1 MKLHLVDLE
10 PIEKRYTKQW
20 QEWIPTLVKKY
31 GGKKFEVETISGK
44 SDGEIKSGQFLDI
57 NRTQTYKSEQIIEI
71 ANLFEEGKVSDG
83 DVFLFYDGW
92 HYGIQALRYMSQ
104 CQDINVKI
112 YAIWHAGTYDE
123 WDLLAQ
129 KGLGY
134 WGANFER
141 SLFEATDGIF
151 SSTEF
156 HKQLI
161 SSTRNVPNEK
171 IHVTGYPFS
180 HDWLKDY
187 DTSKKENIVVFPHRT
202 APEKRHDIFLEV
214 AKKMKNSDIEFITT
228 TDVTETKDDYYKLLA
243 KSKVSWSGGL
253 QETCGISTFESLW
266 LGNIVMVPNRLSYKE
281 MYFDM
286 FKYEPHLD
294 SDVDVQCEMI
304 QFAIEHY
311 DEYIEPIKE
320 NAEKLKDEQGPTA
333 VQRMLK
339 IISEA

>member
-1 MKLHLVDLE
+1 MKLYLVDLE

-20 QEWIPTLVKKY
+20 QEWIPKLVKNYKPNLDI
-31 GGKKFEVETISGK
+31 ETISGK

-71 ANLFEEGKVSDG
+71 ANLFEEGKVKEG

-151 SSTEF
+151 SSTNF
-156 HKQLI
+156 HKNMI
-161 SSTRNVPNEK
+161 STTRNVPLDK

-180 HDWLKDY
+180 HEWIERY
-187 DTSKKENIVVFPHRT
+187 DVSKKENIVVFPHRT
-202 APEKRHDIFLEV
+202 APEKRHDIFLEI
-214 AKKMKNSDIEFITT
+214 AKKMKKSDIEFITT

-243 KSKVSWSGGL
+243 KAKVSWSGGL
-253 QETCGISTFESLW
+253 QETCGISTFESMW
-266 LGNIVMVPNRLSYKE
+266 LDCIVMVPDRLSYQE

-286 FKYEPHLD
+286 FKYNPQLD
-294 SDVDVQCEMI
+294 VNVDAQCEMI
-304 QFAIEHY
+304 KYAIENY
-311 DEYIEPIKE
+311 DEYVDSIRE
-320 NAEKLKDEQGPTA
+320 NAERLKTEQGPTA
-333 VQRMLK
+333 VERMLK
-339 IISEA
+339 VITEA

>member
-1 MKLHLVDLE
+1 MKLFLVDLE

-20 QEWIPTLVKKY
+20 QTWIPKLVKDFKP
-31 GGKKFEVETISGK
+31 GLDVQTISGK

-71 ANLFEEGKVSDG
+71 ANLFEEGKVKDG

-151 SSTEF
+151 SSTHF
-156 HKQLI
+156 HKNMI
-161 SSTRNVPNEK
+161 STTRNVPLDK

-187 DTSKKENIVVFPHRT
+187 NTSKKENIVVFPHRT
-202 APEKRHDIFLEV
+202 APEKRHDIFLEI
-214 AKKMKNSDIEFITT
+214 AKKLKRSKIKCVVT
-228 TDVTETKDDYYKLLA
+228 TDVTDTKKEYYELLA

-266 LGNIVMVPNRLSYKE
+266 LDCVVIVPDRLSYRE
-281 MYFDM
+281 MYFDV
-286 FKYEPHLD
+286 FKYDSNLD
-294 SDVDVQCEMI
+294 TNVDIQCEMI
-304 QFAIEHY
+304 KYAVKNY
-311 DEYIEPIKE
+311 DEYLESIKDNSE
-320 NAEKLKDEQGPTA
+320 ILKEQQGPKA
-333 VQRMLK
+333 VQRMLD
-339 IISEA
+339 IITEA